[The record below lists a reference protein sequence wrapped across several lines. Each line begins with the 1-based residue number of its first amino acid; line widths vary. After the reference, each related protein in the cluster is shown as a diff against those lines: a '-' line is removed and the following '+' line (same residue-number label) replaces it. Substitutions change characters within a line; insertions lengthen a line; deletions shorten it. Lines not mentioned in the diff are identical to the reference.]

1 MDRHAS
7 LAMTKEQ
14 GVIELSNNTDN
25 HYSTC
30 YDKPMTHPFDQIKIL
45 LTPQGY
51 KDIPGDMAPYLE
63 AWRGGWKGVTP
74 FIAFP
79 SSTEQLSA
87 LVKLCAEARIP
98 MVPQGGNTGLVGGA
112 IPSLTGNEL
121 LINLS
126 RMRKI
131 RHIDPL
137 NATLTAEAG
146 CTLLEVQ
153 QAAQNAGMLF
163 PLSMASEGSA
173 QVGGFVSTNAGGTAV
188 LRYGNTRQL
197 VLGLEVVLP
206 SGEIWQGLRG
216 LRKDN
221 MGYDL
226 KQLFIGAEGTL
237 GFVTAANVALFPQ
250 PKHRETMLF
259 AIAHVDAALTLL
271 HRFKEHTASAVTA
284 FECISEAALSAVL
297 KHIPGTRRP
306 FAAEYPYYL
315 LVECSVER
323 AMLEPLL
330 AEIFAAELVQD
341 AVIAESLAQHQQFW
355 HVRESISDA
364 LRQSG
369 KGMHFDIALPI
380 SAIPAF
386 IEATNAALMTRYPT
400 LTIAPFGHIGDGNIH
415 YNMVAPEVTPEMK
428 QAVKAMVYD
437 ACIAHQGS
445 ISAEHGIGQERKAE
459 LYRYRSPLELQMMHS
474 IKTAFDP
481 HGLMNPG
488 KVL

>member
-1 MDRHAS
+1 
-7 LAMTKEQ
+7 
-14 GVIELSNNTDN
+14 
-25 HYSTC
+25 
-30 YDKPMTHPFDQIKIL
+30 MTHPLDQIKTL
-45 LTPQGY
+45 LTPRGY
-51 KDIPGDMAPYLE
+51 KDQPDDTAPYLE
-63 AWRGGWKGVTP
+63 AWRGGWKGATP

-79 SSTEQLSA
+79 DSTEQLA
-87 LVKLCAEARIP
+87 AIVKLCAESKIP

-112 IPSLTGNEL
+112 IPSLKGDEL

-126 RMRKI
+126 RMRQI
-131 RHIDPL
+131 RQLDTL

-146 CTLLEVQ
+146 CSLLEVQ
-153 QAAQNAGMLF
+153 QAAQNVGMLF

-226 KQLFIGAEGTL
+226 KQIFIGAEGTL
-237 GFVTAANVALFPQ
+237 GFVTAANFTLFPQ
-250 PKHRETMLF
+250 PQSRETMLL
-259 AIAHVDAALTLL
+259 AIADMDAALMLL
-271 HRFKEHTASAVTA
+271 HWFKEHTASAITA
-284 FECISEAALSAVL
+284 FECISEAALAAVL
-297 KHIPGTRRP
+297 KHIPNTRRP
-306 FAAEYPYYL
+306 FAEVHPYYL
-315 LVECSVER
+315 LVECNTERVAVE
-323 AMLEPLL
+323 ALL
-330 AEIFAAELVQD
+330 AECFEKGLVQD
-341 AVIAESLAQHQQFW
+341 ALLAESLAQHQQFW
-355 HVRESISDA
+355 HLRETISEA
-364 LRQSG
+364 IRQSG
-369 KGMHFDIALPI
+369 KGIHFDISLPI

-386 IEATNAALMTRYPT
+386 IEATNAAVLKTYPT

-415 YNMVAPEVTPEMK
+415 YNMFAADVTDEMK
-428 QAVKAMVYD
+428 QAVKVMVYD

-459 LYRYRSPLELQMMHS
+459 LSRYRSAIEMQMMHTL
-474 IKTAFDP
+474 KTAFDP

-488 KVL
+488 KVF